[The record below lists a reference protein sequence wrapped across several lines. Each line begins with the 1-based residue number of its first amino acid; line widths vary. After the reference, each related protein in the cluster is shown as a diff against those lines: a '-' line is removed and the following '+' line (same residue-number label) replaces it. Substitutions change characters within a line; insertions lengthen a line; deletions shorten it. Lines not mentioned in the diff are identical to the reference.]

1 MCELL
6 EYIIIGWPNHPGRP
20 ELLSSETRTDGFN
33 MSLKLYP
40 PDHLGG
46 LDITKLEFDVF
57 CTGAEFNDKPNFIE
71 TVRAKNPSSPII
83 STLLLTSK
91 VRMLG
96 LSSLRNT
103 YFIHVQLSVTDV
115 RMVGIA
121 ALPNGSPHLVIL
133 AICDLVGQ

>member
-1 MCELL
+1 MCDLL
-6 EYIIIGWPNHPGRP
+6 EYVTTGWPNHPGRP

-33 MSLKLYP
+33 MSLILYP

-46 LDITKLEFDVF
+46 LDITVLEYDVF
-57 CTGAEFNDKPNFIE
+57 CSGAEFNDKPNFIE
-71 TVRAKNPSSPII
+71 TVRATNPSSPII

-96 LSSLRNT
+96 LGSLRNT
-103 YFIHVQLSVTDV
+103 YFIHVQLSISDV

-121 ALPNGSPHLVIL
+121 ALPNGSPDLKIL
-133 AICDLVGQ
+133 AVCDLVGQ